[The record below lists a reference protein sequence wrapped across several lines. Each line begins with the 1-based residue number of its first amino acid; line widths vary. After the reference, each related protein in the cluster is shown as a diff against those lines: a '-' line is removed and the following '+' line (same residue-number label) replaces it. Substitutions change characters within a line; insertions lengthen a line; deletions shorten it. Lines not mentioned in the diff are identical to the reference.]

1 MTLRKRDIF
10 LRKDLQIPSR
20 NRYKRAMMTGFLT
33 MMFVLIT
40 AFFMIYHLA
49 MNIADFNYYT
59 CLTLITAGVS
69 AFWLNRNGHHHEARL
84 IVLPASIVEIFLYS
98 AQSNFQTDTHFY
110 YLLVSLSAL
119 SLFGHESRWLAIG
132 FVILCLVLFYVSFL
146 TGYSPLADYHYPA
159 NYVRL
164 TQAINFTIALVTSA
178 IIIYY
183 TVRLNYHSEKI
194 LNRKQEEI
202 TKQNEELT
210 KTNKELDR
218 FVYSASHDLRAP
230 LASVLGLIHISRRSR
245 DAREIQ
251 QYLDMMYE
259 RVNRLDEFI
268 HDIIDF
274 ARNSRTE
281 IQRDEVYVQQMVNHV
296 LDSLRSVVA
305 SQPIDFYID
314 IPDDLCFHTDMS
326 RLTVIMNN
334 LISNAIKYHDENK
347 QRPFVRIEAM
357 KGDTGYAI
365 TVRDNGIGIENEHQ
379 ARVFDMFYR
388 ASERSKGSGL
398 GLYIVK
404 ESVDKLQGAI
414 HLKSQLGVGSTFT
427 IEIPD
432 IV

>member
-1 MTLRKRDIF
+1 
-10 LRKDLQIPSR
+10 
-20 NRYKRAMMTGFLT
+20 
-33 MMFVLIT
+33 VLI
-40 AFFMIYHLA
+40 
-49 MNIADFNYYT
+49 
-59 CLTLITAGVS
+59 
-69 AFWLNRNGHHHEARL
+69 
-84 IVLPASIVEIFLYS
+84 
-98 AQSNFQTDTHFY
+98 
-110 YLLVSLSAL
+110 SLSAR

-146 TGYSPLADYHYPA
+146 TGYSPLRDYQYPA
-159 NYVRL
+159 NYIRT
-164 TQAINFTIALVTSA
+164 TQAINFTIALLTSA
-178 IIIYY
+178 VIIYY

-281 IQRDEVYVQQMVNHV
+281 IQRDEVYVQQMVSQV
-296 LDSLRSVVA
+296 LDSLRAVVA

-334 LISNAIKYHDENK
+334 LISNAIKYHDESK
-347 QRPFVRIEAM
+347 QRPFVRIEAR

-379 ARVFDMFYR
+379 GRVFDMFYR

-414 HLKSQLGVGSTFT
+414 HLKSQAGVGSTFT
-427 IEIPD
+427 VEIPNTL
-432 IV
+432 